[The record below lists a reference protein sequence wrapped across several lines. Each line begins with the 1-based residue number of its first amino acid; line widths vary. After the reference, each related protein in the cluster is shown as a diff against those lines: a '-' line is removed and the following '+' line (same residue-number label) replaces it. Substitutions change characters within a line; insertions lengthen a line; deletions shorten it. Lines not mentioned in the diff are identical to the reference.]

1 MKSSMESGVLAD
13 YCRAMPET
21 TVVTTETEPEAPA
34 AGETAGIVAGAAAV
48 GAANAQEDAAQAQAT
63 ADAAA
68 AQAAAAQQSAM
79 DAATLA
85 AQNAGVSPEQAREI
99 ASAEVAR
106 YNAERA
112 ARDAVAG
119 SQATPAADT
128 APTKDEPPKSVA
140 KKKPKTLR
148 ERWEG
153 L

>member
-1 MKSSMESGVLAD
+1 
-13 YCRAMPET
+13 MPET

-63 ADAAA
+63 ADAAT

-99 ASAEVAR
+99 AAAEVAR

-119 SQATPAADT
+119 SQAQPAATT
-128 APTKDEPPKSVA
+128 APKPDEAPASVA
-140 KKKPKTLR
+140 KKKKKTFR
-148 ERWEG
+148 ERWEMG
-153 L
+153 